1 MLSVVLP
8 LYNEEDNIAK
18 VIRTAAEFLR
28 TLKIHFEI
36 IAVDDGSRDRSG
48 EILKKLGLEFPELIV
63 VSHNQNLGY
72 GAALRSGFSQAR
84 GELIFFTDSD
94 LQIKIEE
101 LGNFLKNIDSYDFVV
116 GYRMNRQDPWHRRL
130 FSMFFNL
137 LGRFLFKIRV
147 RDLNCAAKLF
157 RAEMI
162 KSLPLSSNGFLVNLE
177 IFALAQKRGF
187 KFLEL
192 PVTHF
197 PRLKGKPLSS
207 FRQVFRSLTGLFK
220 LWSRLN

>member
-8 LYNEEDNIAK
+8 LYNEEENIENA
-18 VIRTAAEFLR
+18 IRSAEKFLL
-28 TLKIHFEI
+28 TSKIPFEI
-36 IAVDDGSRDRSG
+36 IAVNDGSKDRSG
-48 EILKKLGLEFPELIV
+48 EILKQLQKSTQNLVLVE
-63 VSHNQNLGY
+63 HKRNLGY
-72 GAALRSGFSQAR
+72 GAALRSGFSKAR

-94 LQIKIEE
+94 LQIRIEE
-101 LGNFLKNIDSYDFVV
+101 VENFLKKLDSYDFVV
-116 GYRMNRQDPWHRRL
+116 GYRLNRQDLWHRRS
-130 FSMFFNL
+130 FSWIFNL
-137 LGRFLFKIRV
+137 LGRILFGIRV

-162 KSLPLSSNGFLVNLE
+162 KSLSLSSQGFLINLE

-207 FRQVFRSLTGLFK
+207 PYQIFENLLGIFR
-220 LWSRLN
+220 LWRNL